1 MMIFNESRY
10 KNTFCADSSDSDSR
24 YTVRKTY
31 LLKSK
36 AKKLQN
42 RILLYCC
49 KTINTI
55 YCYQISKTDTIYCV
69 FDKKGLVKCLMQTTI
84 FKLRHS

>member
-42 RILLYCC
+42 RIFIILL
-49 KTINTI
+49 
-55 YCYQISKTDTIYCV
+55 
-69 FDKKGLVKCLMQTTI
+69 
-84 FKLRHS
+84 